1 MRDAFH
7 LNALGFVCALGEG
20 KEQISTRLFEAS
32 SGVVMLEN
40 AVTNGTS
47 LPFAP
52 APANLPEVPE
62 ALHRYASRNFAL
74 VLAALSEIES
84 ELEQAIARYG
94 EHRIAVVMGTSTS
107 GISVG
112 EELLRDTGFRESH
125 EFPADF
131 DFLQQEIGSTA
142 QSLASYLGL
151 AGPAITISTACSSSA
166 KALGMARRFIRMD
179 LADAVVVGGC
189 DSRCALTLNGF
200 HSLSALS
207 RSGCKPFSANRDGT
221 VIGEGAAIFL
231 MSREPVGP
239 TLAGIGE
246 SSDAHNM
253 TAPDPDGCGAATA
266 MTRALDDAG
275 ITSRDLSYVNLHGT
289 GTTLNDA
296 MESRAL
302 KHVVGDE
309 VPCSSSKGQIGHTLG
324 AAGAVEI
331 AICWLTLQCNP
342 NKKLPPHVWDGEP
355 AEDAPL
361 PGMVRNA
368 DGLPDATH
376 LYLMSNSYAF
386 GGNNISVVL
395 GSGNG
400 R

>member
-1 MRDAFH
+1 MRDAVH
-7 LNALGFVCALGEG
+7 LNALGFICALGKG
-20 KEQISTRLFEAS
+20 KTQIATRLFAAH

-40 AVTNGTS
+40 AVTSGES

-52 APANLPEVPE
+52 VTGDLPEVPE
-62 ALHRYASRNFAL
+62 LLQRYASRNVAL
-74 VLAALSEIES
+74 TLAALSEIEID
-84 ELEQAIARYG
+84 LGDAIDRYG
-94 EHRIAVVMGTSTS
+94 KHRVAVVMGTSTS

-112 EELLRDTGFRESH
+112 EELLKNSQFRKSN
-125 EFPADF
+125 EFPLQF
-131 DFLQQEIGSTA
+131 DFQQQEIGSTA
-142 QSLASYLGL
+142 ESIAWLLDLS
-151 AGPAITISTACSSSA
+151 GPAITISTACSSSA
-166 KALGMARRFIRMD
+166 KALAMARRFIQLD

-207 RSGCKPFSANRDGT
+207 RTGCKPFSANRDGT

-253 TAPDPDGCGAATA
+253 TAPDPDGHGAATA
-266 MTRALDDAG
+266 MTRALHEAG
-275 ITSRDLSYVNLHGT
+275 IDATDLSYVNLHGT
-289 GTTLNDA
+289 ATPLNDA

-302 KHVVGDE
+302 REIVGDD

-324 AAGAVEI
+324 AAGAVET
-331 AICWLTLQCNP
+331 AICWLTLECNP
-342 NKKLPPHVWDGEP
+342 NRLLPPNLWDGVP

-361 PGMVRNA
+361 PGMVKNTDRLA
-368 DGLPDATH
+368 DDTNH
-376 LYLMSNSYAF
+376 YLMSNSYAF
-386 GGNNISVVL
+386 GGNNVSVVL
-395 GSGNG
+395 GSNNG
-400 R
+400 H